1 MTERF
6 CPTASTNCWSTKWRI
21 RPVSRIPPSPISSC
35 PTRRN
40 RSSRPWPFSRLLP
53 SARRH
58 RPAPRSIETV
68 ASRSRWL
75 FTCAPPNSLKM
86 VFNYIHR
93 MYLYQD
99 KLIDFFFILHSQ
111 FVVVA
116 QVEISSGTDHG
127 HTQPGHAS
135 QRGGASQVSP
145 GRARLAFR
153 HVLRYGRQRHAPFW
167 PGL

>member
-1 MTERF
+1 
-6 CPTASTNCWSTKWRI
+6 
-21 RPVSRIPPSPISSC
+21 
-35 PTRRN
+35 
-40 RSSRPWPFSRLLP
+40 
-53 SARRH
+53 
-58 RPAPRSIETV
+58 
-68 ASRSRWL
+68 
-75 FTCAPPNSLKM
+75 M